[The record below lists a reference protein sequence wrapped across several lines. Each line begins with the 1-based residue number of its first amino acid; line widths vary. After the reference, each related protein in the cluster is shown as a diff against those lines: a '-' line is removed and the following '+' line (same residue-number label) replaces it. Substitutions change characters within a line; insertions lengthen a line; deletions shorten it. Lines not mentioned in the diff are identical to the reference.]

1 AVDRVGVMPADLFA
15 VSAVWRGGVTHR
27 GEKSSLWIEEQP
39 RIEELG
45 NLRGRQLLP
54 STRERLQID
63 LARVED
69 HFDLEENGAL
79 LEIHLRVQ
87 VGRVRI
93 TLGALHRLGG
103 TRETGDLHLKMK
115 ALQAEHALTRLREQ
129 GRAVWRVRPARRQ
142 RHHEHETG
150 RYHTGPPSRAHQ
162 LLRIRSSPTRR
173 VIFCASI
180 HSSKGRT

>member
-1 AVDRVGVMPADLFA
+1 MSVDLFA
-15 VSAVWRGGVTHR
+15 VSAVRRRGVTHR
-27 GEKSSLWIEEQP
+27 CEQPGLWIEEQP

-54 STRERLQID
+54 STRERLQVD
-63 LARVED
+63 LVRIED
-69 HFDLEENGAL
+69 HLDLQENAAL

-87 VGRVRI
+87 VRRVRI
-93 TLGALHRLGG
+93 TLGALYGLGG
-103 TRETGDLHLKMK
+103 TGETGDLHLKMK
-115 ALQAEHALTRLREQ
+115 ALQVEHALARLCEQ
-129 GRAVWRVRPARRQ
+129 GRAVWRLRPAGRQ
-142 RHHEHETG
+142 RHHERQTG
-150 RYHTGPPSRAHQ
+150 HYHTGPPSRAPP